1 MGWEA
6 WFAFAVV
13 AAIFAGLAMN
23 RASDA
28 LLVGG
33 VVAMGLAGILTPTEM
48 FEGFSNKGMLTVGA
62 LYVVTA
68 GLRETGALQTLG
80 GWVLGRARDER
91 NVLRRLSSIAAM
103 SAFLNNTPI
112 VAMFIPIVEDWC
124 RKHQVSPSRLLI
136 PVSYF
141 SILGGTCT
149 LIGTSTNLVVN
160 GLMID
165 AVKHDPSLGDRLYEM
180 SMFELGRVGLPYALI
195 GTVYLLFV
203 GRYLLPQRKGA
214 REQLDATPREYLA
227 NMRIEPGCRLAGKRV
242 EEAGMRR
249 LTGLFLIEIW
259 RVGRMISPVG
269 PSEVLEEGDILTFTG
284 VVSNIVELEKIPGL
298 VPFVDEDYEAQA
310 AARRHETLC
319 EAVVSR
325 TSPLINKNI
334 REANFRARY
343 NAAVIAVHR
352 GGQRLQGRVGDIE
365 IQQGDTLLL
374 QAGAHFAEAHRD
386 NSDFFLVSG
395 VRDSRAVRH
404 DKALISL
411 GLLGLLIL
419 LMTTGKLQIVLAAFL
434 VAGLMIVT
442 RCVPVAEARRSV
454 DWQTLIT
461 IGAAFGLGTGLVKSG
476 AVEAIAGSVVAWM
489 GPWGPRAVLLG
500 VYLMTTL
507 FTEIVTNNAAA
518 ALMFPFA
525 VAIAQGLGVDPRP
538 FAMTIAFAAS
548 ASFITPLGYQTN
560 LMVYGPGGYSL
571 RDFVRIG
578 LPLNLILMV
587 AATILVPIAWPF

>member
-48 FEGFSNKGMLTVGA
+48 FEGFSNKVMLTVVS

-242 EEAGMRR
+242 
-249 LTGLFLIEIW
+249 
-259 RVGRMISPVG
+259 
-269 PSEVLEEGDILTFTG
+269 
-284 VVSNIVELEKIPGL
+284 
-298 VPFVDEDYEAQA
+298 
-310 AARRHETLC
+310 
-319 EAVVSR
+319 
-325 TSPLINKNI
+325 
-334 REANFRARY
+334 
-343 NAAVIAVHR
+343 
-352 GGQRLQGRVGDIE
+352 
-365 IQQGDTLLL
+365 
-374 QAGAHFAEAHRD
+374 
-386 NSDFFLVSG
+386 
-395 VRDSRAVRH
+395 
-404 DKALISL
+404 
-411 GLLGLLIL
+411 
-419 LMTTGKLQIVLAAFL
+419 
-434 VAGLMIVT
+434 
-442 RCVPVAEARRSV
+442 
-454 DWQTLIT
+454 
-461 IGAAFGLGTGLVKSG
+461 
-476 AVEAIAGSVVAWM
+476 
-489 GPWGPRAVLLG
+489 
-500 VYLMTTL
+500 
-507 FTEIVTNNAAA
+507 
-518 ALMFPFA
+518 
-525 VAIAQGLGVDPRP
+525 
-538 FAMTIAFAAS
+538 
-548 ASFITPLGYQTN
+548 
-560 LMVYGPGGYSL
+560 
-571 RDFVRIG
+571 
-578 LPLNLILMV
+578 
-587 AATILVPIAWPF
+587 